1 MRLLALFALLLASAA
16 SLLHAAEPR
25 ELDWLE
31 LMPKDEVDQLME
43 TPAVTHSGDLK
54 AQQTGSARTIP
65 EMDGIQAKIAGYI
78 VPVEVDGDGQMS
90 EFFIVPYFG
99 ACIHVPPPPPNQ
111 IILARLAKPMPV
123 TEIYDAYWIEGTL
136 AIEKVDNDIAQA
148 AYTLKAE
155 KVVRPPRDPG
165 GGARRS
171 GGMAAQAGRAQ
182 SARTSGGRAVAVDV
196 GVGLR

>member
-1 MRLLALFALLLASAA
+1 MTLRICLLLLTLLAMPGA
-16 SLLHAAEPR
+16 HAGDGPR

-31 LMPKDEVDQLME
+31 LMPKDEVDAMTE
-43 TPAVTHSGDLK
+43 APPVDHNGMFK
-54 AQQTGSARTIP
+54 PQQQGSSRTIP
-65 EMDGIQAKIAGYI
+65 ELDGQQVKIAGYI
-78 VPVEVDGDGQMS
+78 VPVEVSADNQMS

-155 KVVRPPRDPG
+155 KV
-165 GGARRS
+165 
-171 GGMAAQAGRAQ
+171 
-182 SARTSGGRAVAVDV
+182 T
-196 GVGLR
+196 LWE

>member
-1 MRLLALFALLLASAA
+1 MRLLILIISLLLSSAGPV
-16 SLLHAAEPR
+16 LAAEQAPR

-31 LMPKDEVDQLME
+31 LMPKDEVDAMME
-43 TPAVTHSGDLK
+43 TPAVTHEGSFK
-54 AQQTGSARTIP
+54 QVQTGSFRAIK
-65 EMDGIQAKIAGYI
+65 ELGGQKVKIAGYI
-78 VPVEVDGDGQMS
+78 VPVEVDGNSQMS

-155 KVVRPPRDPG
+155 KV
-165 GGARRS
+165 
-171 GGMAAQAGRAQ
+171 
-182 SARTSGGRAVAVDV
+182 T
-196 GVGLR
+196 LWE

>member
-1 MRLLALFALLLASAA
+1 MRPLSLLAALLLASAA

-25 ELDWLE
+25 ELVWLE
-31 LMPKDEVDQLME
+31 VMPKDEVDQLME
-43 TPAVTHSGDLK
+43 APAVTHSGDLK
-54 AQQTGSARTIP
+54 AQQTGSSRTMP
-65 EMDGIQAKIAGYI
+65 ELDGVQAKIAGYI

-155 KVVRPPRDPG
+155 KV
-165 GGARRS
+165 
-171 GGMAAQAGRAQ
+171 
-182 SARTSGGRAVAVDV
+182 T
-196 GVGLR
+196 LWE

>member
-1 MRLLALFALLLASAA
+1 MRPLTLLAALLLASAA

-43 TPAVTHSGDLK
+43 APTVTHSGDLK
-54 AQQTGSARTIP
+54 AQQTGSSRTMP
-65 EMDGIQAKIAGYI
+65 KLDGIQAKIAGYI
-78 VPVEVDGDGQMS
+78 VPVEVDGEGQMR

-111 IILARLAKPMPV
+111 IILARLAKPIPV

-136 AIEKVDNDIAQA
+136 ANEKVDNDIAQA

-155 KVVRPPRDPG
+155 KV
-165 GGARRS
+165 
-171 GGMAAQAGRAQ
+171 
-182 SARTSGGRAVAVDV
+182 T
-196 GVGLR
+196 LWE